1 MKVESGRMETVIE
14 KAVKE
19 AAKVSMKTPVKP
31 VVKAP
36 ATISSK
42 LYANP
47 RMEGVHQRA
56 ATPVPFRERAPDT
69 LSRAVTSSILQR
81 GGFVKTGVEDMSVKA
96 IPDFTHKPSEGVRV
110 PFHMQQNQK
119 LPKKERAIPA
129 AMRATSKKGISTL
142 NA

>member
-19 AAKVSMKTPVKP
+19 AAKL
-31 VVKAP
+31 
-36 ATISSK
+36 SSTQVTAAVQPQPNPSK
-42 LYANP
+42 RLYANP

-56 ATPVPFRERAPDT
+56 APTTPFREREPDT
-69 LSRAVTSSILQR
+69 LSRAVTSSVLKR

-96 IPDFTHKPSEGVRV
+96 IPDFTHKQADGVQV
-110 PFHMQQNQK
+110 PFHMQQNRG
-119 LPKKERAIPA
+119 LPKKKRVLTA
-129 AMRATSKKGISTL
+129 AMRATAKKGISTL